1 MFWANRVGFIWMKIM
16 GYNFRYTATE
26 CIKSLKILALY
37 SICVNFALVGITNI
51 IYLHLQVV
59 LILLG

>member
-1 MFWANRVGFIWMKIM
+1 MDEIM

-37 SICVNFALVGITNI
+37 SIYVNFALVGITNI

-59 LILLG
+59 LILGLI